1 MSCLTLSPKKRK
13 KVTSYPKKKKN
24 TMNVDNHFL
33 GLKMLTILLY
43 LLLKK
48 NFQAEIIINAIN
60 NTLKI

>member
-24 TMNVDNHFL
+24 TMNVDDHFL

-48 NFQAEIIINAIN
+48 K
-60 NTLKI
+60 TYKLK

>member
-1 MSCLTLSPKKRK
+1 
-13 KVTSYPKKKKN
+13 
-24 TMNVDNHFL
+24 MNVDNHFL